1 MVARLPVNIQ
11 TTTVR
16 AMERKGL
23 EMAQSNK
30 PGKLAPASG
39 LYDIVGPKGGD
50 TGKQV
55 TGVEGHRL
63 PPTPKPG
70 QSFVLVTPAK
80 NGAGKGKK

>member
-1 MVARLPVNIQ
+1 VASKANC
-11 TTTVR
+11 
-16 AMERKGL
+16 
-23 EMAQSNK
+23 SK
-30 PGKLAPASG
+30 PGKTAPAPG
-39 LYDIVGPKGGD
+39 LFDVIGPKGGD

-70 QSFVLVTPAK
+70 QSYKLVRPAN

>member
-1 MVARLPVNIQ
+1 MARHSSTQ
-11 TTTVR
+11 
-16 AMERKGL
+16 
-23 EMAQSNK
+23 K
-30 PGKLAPASG
+30 PGTPAPNSG

-70 QSFVLVTPAK
+70 QSFKLVTPAK